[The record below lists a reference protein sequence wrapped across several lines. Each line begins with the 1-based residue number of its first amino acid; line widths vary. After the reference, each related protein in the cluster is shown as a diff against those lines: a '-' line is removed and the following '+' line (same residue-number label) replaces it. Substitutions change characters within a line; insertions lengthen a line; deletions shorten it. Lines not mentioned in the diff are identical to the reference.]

1 MITTTLRAIREQE
14 PSSDLLEKLI
24 KNLNGM
30 SEDEPLKFSTIVES
44 NGIEDAL
51 WCLRSLPDEHLPAI
65 RLLAADIAE
74 RVLHIYEEKFP
85 DDKRPREAIKAAR
98 DFANGKIDKDQLKRA
113 AYADADAAASYAA
126 YAAAYADA
134 DADAAAYVTAY
145 AKEKE
150 EQAKLLIKYF
160 G

>member
-113 AYADADAAASYAA
+113 AYADAAFAAADAAASYAVA
-126 YAAAYADA
+126 FATT
-134 DADAAAYVTAY
+134 ADAARI
-145 AKEKE
+145 KERE